1 MKRMSLAEKKR
12 EEEQKSLMRDMEEV
26 VRLLQLCRQR
36 FNLALDEELLE
47 AAIYEENAL
56 LARYR
61 YLLRIAREEL
71 PDREKTTAEGEQECW
86 IPSISGDF

>member
-1 MKRMSLAEKKR
+1 MKRMSLMVGKR
-12 EEEQKSLMRDMEEV
+12 EETYTGLSESIAEV

-61 YLLRIAREEL
+61 YLLRLAREESE
-71 PDREKTTAEGEQECW
+71 PEKITAGGIGKCLT
-86 IPSISGDF
+86 PSTLEDF